1 MEGTYKKLKAR
12 WLAGDRDRERSLNL
26 MFLAWYHWA
35 EPPFLTDF
43 EEDPQ
48 AVELW
53 KSIFA
58 HFGRDS
64 SDDVEFLFAAG
75 IMASIASYMLGDE
88 DEWMHRGRAMIEQAM
103 SAPKKA
109 LPLSTFDNRGDYG
122 DYFAH
127 QLRGHLRRG

>member
-1 MEGTYKKLKAR
+1 MEETYKELKAQ
-12 WLAGDRDRERSLNL
+12 WLAGDRDRERNLNL

-35 EPPFLTDF
+35 EPSFLTDF
-43 EEDPQ
+43 EEDSQ
-48 AVELW
+48 AVGLW

-58 HFGRDS
+58 HFGGDS
-64 SDDVEFLFAAG
+64 SNDIEFLFAAG
-75 IMASIASYMLGDE
+75 IMVNIASYMLGDE
-88 DEWMHRGRAMIEQAM
+88 DEWMQRGKAMIRQAM
-103 SAPKKA
+103 SVQEEA